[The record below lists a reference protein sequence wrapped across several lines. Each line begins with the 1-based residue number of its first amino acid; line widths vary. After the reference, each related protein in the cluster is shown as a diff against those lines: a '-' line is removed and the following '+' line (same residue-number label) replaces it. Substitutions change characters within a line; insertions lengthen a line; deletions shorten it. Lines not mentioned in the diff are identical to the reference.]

1 MKWYMACW
9 VVRRETGGSTP
20 KASQHS
26 RMMFLGWGPTQGMRA
41 LAMKSMGYDTRVF
54 SVSAL
59 QGAQARV
66 QVLGKAS
73 SSR

>member
-1 MKWYMACW
+1 MACC

-26 RMMFLGWGPTQGMRA
+26 RIIFLGWGPTQGMRA
-41 LAMKSMGYDTRVF
+41 LAMKSMGYETRVF

-59 QGAQARV
+59 HGGQARV
-66 QVLGKAS
+66 QGL
-73 SSR
+73 